1 MYEVTYWCHFK
12 WKWNSF
18 TTYLFTKVY
27 ASEEIQITDE
37 NIVIADEDTP
47 AQEIIIKVVTKPT
60 YGNLINTEQNE
71 GEPTNWYWLLFP
83 DRVN

>member
-1 MYEVTYWCHFK
+1 MISTL
-12 WKWNSF
+12 
-18 TTYLFTKVY
+18 LFLFHLKVY

-37 NIVIADEDTP
+37 NIVITDEDTP

-71 GEPTNWYWLLFP
+71 GKLFGNHYYYLFKKKL
-83 DRVN
+83 VL